1 MLGSP
6 YELTRSDMDNPKGIT
21 LLDLETGKE
30 TFFKNDF
37 SPKFKKFQFDDILEK
52 NVDEINAEFQ
62 NNFVD
67 IMIDPRMALK
77 APLNILTDS
86 IINPRKISFHP
97 YDPNQAT
104 SLDERMRS
112 TEDRQFDVLDFIEEY
127 VGQLNHDSETQTK
140 ILSTIN
146 KLHSIIVSQDQE
158 NKI

>member
-1 MLGSP
+1 
-6 YELTRSDMDNPKGIT
+6 
-21 LLDLETGKE
+21 
-30 TFFKNDF
+30 
-37 SPKFKKFQFDDILEK
+37 
-52 NVDEINAEFQ
+52 
-62 NNFVD
+62 
-67 IMIDPRMALK
+67 MIDPRMALK